1 MIKIIATVGTNRR
14 SSGSPVGVIDPDEP
28 NERGSSLR
36 VENNAVINLQPL
48 SDRLIPENNPLQ
60 PGRSFPCHL
69 SSIEYQCG
77 VALRADLKSPN
88 PP

>member
-28 NERGSSLR
+28 DERGSSLR

-48 SDRLIPENNPLQ
+48 TRLMIFNHQ
-60 PGRSFPCHL
+60 PNYF
-69 SSIEYQCG
+69 
-77 VALRADLKSPN
+77 
-88 PP
+88 